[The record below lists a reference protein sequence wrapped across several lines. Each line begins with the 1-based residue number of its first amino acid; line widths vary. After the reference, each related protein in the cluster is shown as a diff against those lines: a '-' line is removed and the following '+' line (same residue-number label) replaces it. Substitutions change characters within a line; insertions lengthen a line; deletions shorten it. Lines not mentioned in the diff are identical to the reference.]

1 MRVRVVGSVCLAILV
16 VTAASAAAAPPPQV
30 LVIGDSVATGMFW
43 HHDAI
48 SVMQKG
54 LGVSWEVAVCRTIGG
69 TSCPFD
75 GARPPTLLQV
85 VAARQGVPPTVV
97 VVVGY
102 NDPAPTF
109 SSEVDAAMSA
119 LTAAGA
125 KNVIWLT
132 LRESRAPYPTFN
144 TVLEEAQERWPRLV
158 LVDWNAASRR
168 HPSWFQNDY
177 VHLTRLGGLAMAH
190 LAHGAVMRI
199 FDPLHVI
206 ATPLWLQ
213 KSRPQTMRLQA
224 AGGTPPYS
232 WHVAA
237 GRPPRGFHLLADGT
251 LTTEAGR
258 DASVLVTVTDADG
271 STANMR
277 VLDR

>member
-1 MRVRVVGSVCLAILV
+1 MRVRAVGLVCLAMLV
-16 VTAASAAAAPPPQV
+16 VSLASAEAATPPSV
-30 LVIGDSVATGMFW
+30 LVIGDSVATGMLW
-43 HHDAI
+43 NRDAI
-48 SVMQKG
+48 AVMQKG
-54 LGVSWEVAVCRTIGG
+54 LDVSWDVAVCRTIGG

-75 GARPPTLLQV
+75 GTRAPTLLQA
-85 VAARQGVPPTVV
+85 VASRRVVPPTVV

-119 LTAAGA
+119 LSAAGA

-132 LRESRAPYPTFN
+132 LRESRPPYPTLN
-144 TVLEEAQERWPRLV
+144 PLLEEAQERWPQLV
-158 LVDWNAASRR
+158 LVDWNAASQSN
-168 HPSWFQNDY
+168 PSWFQNDF

-190 LAHGAVMRI
+190 LAHGAVVRI
-199 FDPLHVI
+199 FDPLHVLE
-206 ATPLWLQ
+206 TPLWME
-213 KSRPQTMRLQA
+213 KSRPHTMHLQA

-232 WHVAA
+232 WRVAG
-237 GRPPRGFHLLADGT
+237 GRPPPGFHLLADGT
-251 LTTEAGR
+251 LTTDAGKA
-258 DASVLVTVTDADG
+258 ASVLVTVTDADG